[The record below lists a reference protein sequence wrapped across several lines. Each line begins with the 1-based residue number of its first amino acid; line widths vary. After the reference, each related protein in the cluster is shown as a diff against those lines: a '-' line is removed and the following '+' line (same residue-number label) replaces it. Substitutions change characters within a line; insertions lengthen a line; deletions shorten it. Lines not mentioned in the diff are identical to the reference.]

1 VFPWIFAVSAI
12 KRLQVILA
20 GDVAEKSAGTVI
32 SIMESA

>member
-1 VFPWIFAVSAI
+1 MDFCGLCHKKVASYV
-12 KRLQVILA
+12 LA